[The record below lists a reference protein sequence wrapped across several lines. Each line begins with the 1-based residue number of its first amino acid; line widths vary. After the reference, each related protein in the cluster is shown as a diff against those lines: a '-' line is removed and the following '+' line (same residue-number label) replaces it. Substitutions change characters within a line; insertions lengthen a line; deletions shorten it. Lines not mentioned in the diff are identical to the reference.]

1 MKNKFFTL
9 FTMCLSLIIDV
20 YAQVPYFAAT
30 VGDNKLYG
38 YTSLKFRPGE
48 NAQETY
54 TSFQYGLGNSFAT
67 GVDLYTGNAGA
78 SYAGVLLRYGTK
90 INSYFNVGFQATPTF
105 DLTENMDFS
114 YITTAMYLNGTI
126 SKDGKLFW
134 WSNPWW
140 RINKDSKNTIDQYF
154 YLGYS
159 ISLNN
164 GHRITPMLGEIHSW
178 KFNQDVDLALGFY
191 YTIKNW
197 NFYFWGNDFLK
208 ENPRIV
214 VGLDFIM

>member
-9 FTMCLSLIIDV
+9 FTMCLSLIIDA

-67 GVDLYTGNAGA
+67 GVDLYTGNAGT
-78 SYAGVLLRYGTK
+78 SYVGVLLRYGTK

-134 WSNPWW
+134 CSNTWW
-140 RINKDSKNTIDQYF
+140 RINKDSKKTIDQYF

-164 GHRITPMLGEIHSW
+164 GHSITPMLGEIHSW
-178 KFNQDVDLALGFY
+178 KFNQDVDPALGFY